1 MVRDM
6 DEIRMQALKI
16 VDAII
21 ANMEK
26 AIVGKR
32 RSIELVVLSLLG
44 RGHVL
49 LEDVPGVGKTS
60 LVSALARSVDCSFN
74 RIQFTPDIM
83 PSDITG
89 FSMFNRKTGEFEYRP
104 GAVMCHFLLADE
116 INRTS
121 AKTQASLLEV
131 MQENQVTV
139 DGQTYAVPRP
149 FMVIATQNPIEYLG
163 TYPLPEAQM
172 DRFFM
177 RISLGYPTKA
187 QEQKMLA
194 MHAAGT
200 PIETLSPVAN
210 GRQLIELQKL
220 VTQVHTDPAI
230 FAYIVDLAE
239 ATRQHP
245 QIDLGLSPRG
255 SIALH
260 RASQALAFCKGRD
273 YILPDDVQTVLEPVV
288 AHRLVLKREAK
299 IKGAAAESLLREIVN
314 SLPVPGMGQRPARPE
329 NGGAGEGMRP

>member
-1 MVRDM
+1 M
-6 DEIRMQALKI
+6 DEIMKQALKL
-16 VDAII
+16 VDGII
-21 ANMEK
+21 TNMEK

-32 RSIELVVLSLLG
+32 RSIELTVLSLLS

-60 LVSALARSVDCSFN
+60 LVSALARSVDCSFS

-89 FSMFNRKTGEFEYRP
+89 FTMYNRKNGEFEYRP
-104 GAVMCHFLLADE
+104 GAVMSQFLLADE

-139 DGQTYAVPRP
+139 DGKTYAVPQP

-177 RISLGYPTKA
+177 RISLGYPSKE
-187 QEQKMLA
+187 QEQRMLA
-194 MHAAGT
+194 MHADGA
-200 PIETLSPVAN
+200 PLDQLSPVAA
-210 GRQLIELQKL
+210 GRQIIELQKL
-220 VTQVHTDPAI
+220 VTRVHTDEKL

-239 ATRQHP
+239 ATRRHP
-245 QIDLGLSPRG
+245 QIELGASPRA

-260 RASQALAFCKGRD
+260 RAAQALAFCEGRSFV
-273 YILPDDVQTVLEPVV
+273 LPGDVQAVFEPVV
-288 AHRLVLKREAK
+288 AHRILLKREAK
-299 IKGAAAESLLREIVN
+299 IKGVLPQDLLGEIVA
-314 SLPVPGMGQRPARPE
+314 SLPAPGMDHQAAQRRTV
-329 NGGAGEGMRP
+329 AGTAQELR

>member
-1 MVRDM
+1 M
-6 DEIRMQALKI
+6 DEMKKQALKI

-32 RSIELVVLSLLG
+32 RSIELVVLSLLSK
-44 RGHVL
+44 GHVL

-60 LVSALARSVDCSFN
+60 LVSALARSVDGSFN

-89 FSMFNRKTGEFEYRP
+89 FTMYNRKTGEFEYRP
-104 GAVMCHFLLADE
+104 GAVMSQFLLADE

-131 MQENQVTV
+131 MQEGQVTV
-139 DGQTYAVPRP
+139 DGQTYALPQP

-177 RISLGYPTKA
+177 RISLGYPSKA

-194 MHAAGT
+194 LHAQGAPLDG
-200 PIETLSPVAN
+200 LSPVAN
-210 GRQLIELQKL
+210 ARQILELQKM
-220 VTQVHTDPAI
+220 VAQVRTDEKI
-230 FAYIVDLAE
+230 FAYIVDLSE
-239 ATRQHP
+239 ATRRHP
-245 QIDLGLSPRG
+245 QVELGASPRA

-260 RASQALAFCKGRD
+260 RAAQALAFCKGRD
-273 YILPDDVQTVLEPVV
+273 YVLPDDVQAVFEPVI
-288 AHRLVLKREAK
+288 AHRLLPKREAK
-299 IKGAAAESLLREIVN
+299 IKGISVEKVLREI
-314 SLPVPGMGQRPARPE
+314 LAGQPVPGMEGQRTAFRSIQPSD
-329 NGGAGEGMRP
+329 GEPR

>member
-1 MVRDM
+1 M
-6 DEIRMQALKI
+6 DDIMKQALKI
-16 VDAII
+16 VDAVI

-26 AIVGKR
+26 VIVGKR
-32 RSIELVVLSLLG
+32 RSIELTVLSLLS

-60 LVSALARSVDCSFN
+60 LVSALARSVDCTFN

-89 FSMFNRKTGEFEYRP
+89 FTMYNRKTGEFEYRP
-104 GAVMCHFLLADE
+104 GAVMCQFLLADE

-139 DGQTYAVPRP
+139 DGRTYPVPQP

-177 RISLGYPTKA
+177 RISLGYPSKE
-187 QEQKMLA
+187 QERKLLA
-194 MHAAGT
+194 MHASGSPLEAL
-200 PIETLSPVAN
+200 EPVAT
-210 GRQLIELQKL
+210 GRQLQEIQKL
-220 VTQVHTDPAI
+220 VAQVYTDERV

-239 ATRQHP
+239 ATRQHR
-245 QIDLGLSPRG
+245 QVELGISPRA

-260 RASQALAFCKGRD
+260 RASQALAFCKGRS
-273 YILPDDVQTVLEPVV
+273 YVLPDDVQAVLEPVT
-288 AHRLVLKREAK
+288 AHRLLLKREAK
-299 IKGAAAESLLREIVN
+299 IKGVTAQAVLEEI
-314 SLPVPGMGQRPARPE
+314 LGRQPVPGMPEQRSPARE
-329 NGGAGEGMRP
+329 GAAAEALH